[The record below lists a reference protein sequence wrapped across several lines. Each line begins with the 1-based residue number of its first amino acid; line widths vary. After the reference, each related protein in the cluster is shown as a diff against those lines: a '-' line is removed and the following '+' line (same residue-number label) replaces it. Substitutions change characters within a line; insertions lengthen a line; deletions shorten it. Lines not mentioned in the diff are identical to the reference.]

1 VTRVTLGLLLSR
13 TASQMAALAVVLF
26 VLVRY
31 HSPTLAGFAVFAATA
46 PGVVVSPLAGA
57 LLDRH
62 GRKWLIVLDQVVAGV
77 ALFLVGALALGNL
90 LPPALLLAIIFAQ
103 ALTYPL
109 STAGARSLYPLIVP
123 RQLWDRVNA
132 VDSALYVVAT
142 LIGPPLAGGLVAAF
156 GGPVA
161 IVVLGFLFAVS
172 AVVMF
177 GIRDPETDVMTTGS
191 LIGDALAGLRYVATN
206 PSLRGLALCIS
217 IFNAAGGI
225 FSVAIPV
232 LVFQRLHGGPAL
244 VGALWAVLGA
254 AGIISGFAFGRIG
267 SEGRERALLAGG
279 LATGAVATI
288 FLAFAFNLPVFALA
302 MVLLGVANGP
312 TDIALFSLRQR
323 RTDPAWLGRA
333 FAVSMALNIVGIP
346 VGAALAGPL
355 IAVSTMAAMGAA
367 VLFSVVSTVMPLT
380 IPKDG

>member
-1 VTRVTLGLLLSR
+1 
-13 TASQMAALAVVLF
+13 VLF
-26 VLVRY
+26 VLDRY
-31 HSPTLAGFAVFAATA
+31 HSPALAGFTVFAATA
-46 PGVVVSPLAGA
+46 PGVIVSPLAGA

-62 GRKWLIVLDQVVAGV
+62 GRKWLIVLDQVVAAI

-90 LPPALLLAIIFAQ
+90 LPPPLLLGIVFAQ

-109 STAGARSLYPLIVP
+109 STAGARSLYPLLVP
-123 RQLWDRVNA
+123 RRLWDRVNA
-132 VDSALYVVAT
+132 VDSALYVLAT
-142 LIGPPLAGGLVAAF
+142 LIGPPIAGGLVAAA

-161 IVVLGFLFAVS
+161 IIALGLVFGAS
-172 AVVMF
+172 ALVMT
-177 GIRDPETDVMTTGS
+177 GITDPESDVTTTGS
-191 LIGDALAGLRYVATN
+191 LLGDALAGLRYVASN

-225 FSVAIPV
+225 FAVAIPV

-254 AGIISGFAFGRIG
+254 AGIISGFAFGRLG

-279 LATGAVATI
+279 LATGAVATVL
-288 FLAFAFNLPVFALA
+288 LAVAPNLALFALA
-302 MVLLGVANGP
+302 MALLGVSNGP

-323 RTDPAWLGRA
+323 RTDQAWLGRA
-333 FAVSMALNIVGIP
+333 FAVSMALNVVGVP

-355 IAVSTMAAMGAA
+355 IGISLMATMGVAVAFTAVSA
-367 VLFSVVSTVMPLT
+367 LMPVT
-380 IPKDG
+380 IPKEG

>member
-1 VTRVTLGLLLSR
+1 
-13 TASQMAALAVVLF
+13 MAALAMVLF
-26 VLVRY
+26 VLDRY
-31 HSPTLAGFAVFAATA
+31 HSPSLAGFTVFAATA
-46 PGVVVSPLAGA
+46 PGVIVSPIAGA

-77 ALFLVGALALGNL
+77 GLFLVGALAVADL

-103 ALTYPL
+103 ALTFPL

-123 RQLWDRVNA
+123 RALWDRVNA

-142 LIGPPLAGGLVAAF
+142 LVGPPIAGGLVAAA
-156 GGPVA
+156 GGPLA
-161 IVVLGFLFAVS
+161 IIVLGLVFIAS
-172 AVVMF
+172 AVVMS
-177 GIRDPETDVMTTGS
+177 GIRDAEGNVTTTGS
-191 LIGDALAGLRYVATN
+191 LVGDALAGLRYVAGN

-217 IFNAAGGI
+217 LFNTAGGI

-232 LVFQRLHGGPAL
+232 LVYQRLHGGPAL

-254 AGIISGFAFGRIG
+254 AGIVSGFVFGRIG

-279 LATGAVATI
+279 LATGALATVL
-288 FLAFAFNLPVFALA
+288 LAYAPGLALFALA
-302 MVLLGVANGP
+302 MALLGVANGP

-333 FAVSMALNIVGIP
+333 FAVSMALNVAGIP
-346 VGAALAGPL
+346 LGAAMAGPL
-355 IAVSTMAAMGAA
+355 IGISTMVAMGAA
-367 VLFSVVSTVMPLT
+367 VAFSLAATVMPAT
-380 IPKDG
+380 IPKQG

>member
-1 VTRVTLGLLLSR
+1 
-13 TASQMAALAVVLF
+13 MAALAMVLF
-26 VLVRY
+26 VLADY
-31 HSPTLAGFAVFAATA
+31 HSPTLAGLTVFAALA
-46 PGVVVSPLAGA
+46 PGVFVSPIAGA

-62 GRKWLIVLDQVVAGV
+62 GRKWLITLDQVVAAV
-77 ALFLVGALALGNL
+77 ALFLVGGLALADL
-90 LPPALLLAIIFAQ
+90 LPPALLLAIVLAQ
-103 ALTYPL
+103 SLTYPL

-123 RQLWDRVNA
+123 RRLWDRVNA

-142 LIGPPLAGGLVAAF
+142 LIGPPIAGGLVAAF

-161 IVVLGFLFAVS
+161 ILALGVVFAAS
-172 AVVMF
+172 AVVMS
-177 GIRDPETDVMTTGS
+177 GIRDAETDVTTTGS
-191 LIGDALAGLRYVATN
+191 LFGDALAGLRYVVRN
-206 PSLRGLALCIS
+206 PSLRGLALSIS
-217 IFNAAGGI
+217 IFNVAGGI

-254 AGIISGFAFGRIG
+254 AGIVSGFAFGRIG

-279 LATGAVATI
+279 LATGAVATVL
-288 FLAFAFNLPVFALA
+288 LAFAFGLPLFALA
-302 MVLLGVANGP
+302 MALLGVANGP

-333 FAVSMALNIVGIP
+333 FAVSMALNVVGIP

-355 IAVSTMAAMGAA
+355 IAISLTAAMGAA
-367 VLFSVVSTVMPLT
+367 VIFTAVSAVMPLT